1 MILGTRLRLVLLA
14 GALAVGI
21 TNTAFATSPFF
32 GSVTLYDGNS
42 FEFETRRYG
51 TYNGG
56 DFYYRS
62 QDSNSVSANNL
73 LANNFKQRGI
83 IDLGVIAEPLNEIL
97 PPDEGFYRF
106 GVNAEEGHS
115 YISLVHGLA
124 SFESL
129 ASEKNF
135 IFFRVTDLTSSS
147 ISLDYYY
154 GLTAPVPLPAS
165 GLLFGCGL
173 LVIFLRIKSRR
184 SS

>member
-73 LANNFKQRGI
+73 LK
-83 IDLGVIAEPLNEIL
+83 
-97 PPDEGFYRF
+97 
-106 GVNAEEGHS
+106 
-115 YISLVHGLA
+115 
-124 SFESL
+124 
-129 ASEKNF
+129 K
-135 IFFRVTDLTSSS
+135 
-147 ISLDYYY
+147 
-154 GLTAPVPLPAS
+154 
-165 GLLFGCGL
+165 
-173 LVIFLRIKSRR
+173 
-184 SS
+184 